1 MSNPIFVPEK
11 VSLSEAGIGE
21 SIIEQKIAENPAILG
36 LGELD
41 LKGRQRYQP
50 KAGRLDLL
58 LQDPDSE
65 RRYEIEIQLGET
77 DESHIIRTIE
87 YWDIERKR
95 YPQYEHCAVIIA
107 EKITSRFHNVIGLFN
122 RSIPL
127 IAVQVNAYKF
137 ENNVGLVFTVVLD
150 EFSNDVSDES
160 TGDVV
165 DRNYWINRGTEKTV
179 GIADKLLEIVNEFAV
194 GYKLKYNQFYMGL
207 ERDNHVNNFVYFS
220 PKKSGTNIYIQLPFS
235 EETQNKMEQNG
246 LHFVNYR
253 GNRYFLRIG
262 SINEV
267 NEKINILKEI
277 FNQAYEYSK

>member
-1 MSNPIFVPEK
+1 MSNLIIPERI
-11 VSLSEAGIGE
+11 SLRDAGINEG
-21 SIIEQKIAENPAILG
+21 IIEQKIAENPAILG

-41 LKGRQRYQP
+41 LKGRQRSQP

-58 LQDPDSE
+58 FQDPDSE
-65 RRYEIEIQLGET
+65 KRYEVEIQLGET

-95 YPQYEHCAVIIA
+95 YPQYEHCAIIIA

-127 IAVQVNAYKF
+127 IAIQVNAYKF
-137 ENNVGLVFTVVLD
+137 GSDIGLIFAVVLD
-150 EFSNDVSDES
+150 EFSNDVSDEG
-160 TGDVV
+160 TGEVV
-165 DRNYWINRGTEKTV
+165 DRNYWISRGTEETV
-179 GIADKLLEIVNEFAV
+179 GIVDRLLEIVNEFAE
-194 GYKLKYNQFYMGL
+194 GYKLKYNQFYIGL
-207 ERDNHVNNFVYFS
+207 EKDGRVNNFVHFS

-267 NEKINILKEI
+267 NEKSPILKEI
-277 FNQAYEYSK
+277 FHQAYENSK